1 MRNRVEELARSFER
15 FPGIGPRQ
23 AKRFVYHLLGAG
35 RDDRSRIADLIA
47 HLADDVRQCADCRR
61 YAQFSGTLCQYCSD
75 RMRDDTVL
83 MIIEKDQDL
92 EAVERTNAY
101 RGRYFVLGG
110 ALTLSGKGIIRQQD
124 LLSLVKRKL
133 DTGLSEIV
141 FALSA
146 TSEGEHTVDHL
157 RDVLTPLR
165 PHLKLSV
172 LGRGLSTGSELEY
185 ADSPTLSAAFLNR
198 KEM

>member
-1 MRNRVEELARSFER
+1 MRDRVEELARAFER

-23 AKRFVYHLLGAG
+23 AKRFVYHLLGSG
-35 RDDRSRIADLIA
+35 RDDRSRLSDLIA
-47 HLADDVRQCADCRR
+47 HLADDVRQCTDCRR
-61 YAQFSGTLCQYCSD
+61 YAQFTGPLCHYCAD
-75 RMRDDTVL
+75 RSRDDQVL
-83 MIIEKDQDL
+83 MIVEKDQDL
-92 EAVERTNAY
+92 EAIERTNAY

-110 ALTLSGKGIIRQQD
+110 ALTLSGKGTIRQQD
-124 LLSLVKRKL
+124 LLALVKRKL
-133 DTGLSEIV
+133 ENNLSEIV

-157 RDVLTPLR
+157 REVLTPLR
-165 PHLKLSV
+165 PHLKLTV

-185 ADSPTLSAAFLNR
+185 ADSTTLSAAFLNR